1 MYVTGRPIMVHI
13 FTHHGVP
20 AAGFERLARWC
31 YASRS
36 RDCRIVGQVEGWNDG
51 GTGLLGG
58 KEEWHGHVRVLQC
71 YQSLVA
77 LDDGDKA
84 IVR

>member
-20 AAGFERLARWC
+20 AAGFERLARWLC
-31 YASRS
+31 GGATPPGEW
-36 RDCRIVGQVEGWNDG
+36 IVGFVGQVEGWNDG

-58 KEEWHGHVRVLQC
+58 KEEWHGHVRVL
-71 YQSLVA
+71 LEF
-77 LDDGDKA
+77 GGTG
-84 IVR
+84 